1 MVFLLTKEFLGYIV
15 SYISSYPFK
24 LGVKMEFNFSG
35 EKPLFQQVA
44 DQIAEGI
51 FNGAYLEGEQ
61 IPSTTEI
68 SKSYQINPA
77 TVLKGMNLLVE
88 RQLIEKKRGI
98 GMFVLPGA
106 QERVRSARKEE
117 FLNKEVLEVVA
128 EAKKLGITAEQLK
141 QLIER
146 GYEA

>member
-1 MVFLLTKEFLGYIV
+1 
-15 SYISSYPFK
+15 
-24 LGVKMEFNFSG
+24 MEFNFSG

-88 RQLIEKKRGI
+88 QQLIEKKRGI

-106 QERVRSARKEE
+106 QERVRSVRKEE

-146 GYEA
+146 GYDA

>member
-1 MVFLLTKEFLGYIV
+1 
-15 SYISSYPFK
+15 
-24 LGVKMEFNFSG
+24 MEFNFSG

-106 QERVRSARKEE
+106 QERVRSARKEG

-146 GYEA
+146 GYDA

>member
-1 MVFLLTKEFLGYIV
+1 
-15 SYISSYPFK
+15 
-24 LGVKMEFNFSG
+24 MEFNFSG

-128 EAKKLGITAEQLK
+128 EAKKLGIKAEQLK

>member
-1 MVFLLTKEFLGYIV
+1 MK
-15 SYISSYPFK
+15 
-24 LGVKMEFNFSG
+24 FNFSG

-146 GYEA
+146 GYDA

>member
-1 MVFLLTKEFLGYIV
+1 
-15 SYISSYPFK
+15 
-24 LGVKMEFNFSG
+24 MEFNFSG

-141 QLIER
+141 QLIES
-146 GYEA
+146 GYDA

>member
-1 MVFLLTKEFLGYIV
+1 
-15 SYISSYPFK
+15 
-24 LGVKMEFNFSG
+24 MEFNFSG

-68 SKSYQINPA
+68 SKSYQNNPA

>member
-1 MVFLLTKEFLGYIV
+1 
-15 SYISSYPFK
+15 
-24 LGVKMEFNFSG
+24 MEFNFSG

-128 EAKKLGITAEQLK
+128 DAKKLGITAEQLK

-146 GYEA
+146 GYDA

>member
-1 MVFLLTKEFLGYIV
+1 
-15 SYISSYPFK
+15 
-24 LGVKMEFNFSG
+24 MEFNFSG

-88 RQLIEKKRGI
+88 RQLIKKKRGI

-146 GYEA
+146 GYDA

>member
-1 MVFLLTKEFLGYIV
+1 
-15 SYISSYPFK
+15 
-24 LGVKMEFNFSG
+24 MEFNFSG

-51 FNGAYLEGEQ
+51 FNGAYLEGEK

-68 SKSYQINPA
+68 SKSYQINSA

-146 GYEA
+146 GYDA

>member
-1 MVFLLTKEFLGYIV
+1 
-15 SYISSYPFK
+15 
-24 LGVKMEFNFSG
+24 MEFNFSG

-68 SKSYQINPA
+68 SKSYQINPV

-98 GMFVLPGA
+98 GMFVLPDA

-146 GYEA
+146 GYDA

>member
-1 MVFLLTKEFLGYIV
+1 
-15 SYISSYPFK
+15 
-24 LGVKMEFNFSG
+24 MEFNFSG

-146 GYEA
+146 GYDPGGCGWNQ

>member
-1 MVFLLTKEFLGYIV
+1 
-15 SYISSYPFK
+15 
-24 LGVKMEFNFSG
+24 MEFNFSG

-128 EAKKLGITAEQLK
+128 EAKKLGITTEQLK

-146 GYEA
+146 GYDA

>member
-1 MVFLLTKEFLGYIV
+1 
-15 SYISSYPFK
+15 
-24 LGVKMEFNFSG
+24 MEFNFSG

-68 SKSYQINPA
+68 SKRYQINPA

>member
-1 MVFLLTKEFLGYIV
+1 
-15 SYISSYPFK
+15 
-24 LGVKMEFNFSG
+24 MEFNFSG
-35 EKPLFQQVA
+35 EKPLFQQIA

-106 QERVRSARKEE
+106 QERVRRARKEE

-146 GYEA
+146 GYDA